1 MTESAKD
8 SGHYPIDGSVK
19 DAELGRV
26 KIGIIVK
33 LFRYP
38 PCGNPQPPR
47 LLWTALRE
55 YDCKKYLG
63 VS

>member
-38 PCGNPQPPR
+38 PCGNPQPPPAIVDS
-47 LLWTALRE
+47 TARI
-55 YDCKKYLG
+55 
-63 VS
+63 